1 MRSFNYFLIFLF
13 VIVQVSLIY
22 PINTHGQSHAENN
35 DSKPGFPY
43 HLEASKDFVIF
54 PISAGLMAAGI
65 TGKVLHQAMNDSEIL
80 SLNSNSLLAIDYK
93 AIANWNPELNRI
105 RESFEPAS
113 FVAGL
118 GLIGIVGRQYMKQK
132 RDIKPALTLLSMY
145 IEGVFLAEGMVL
157 LSKTVITRPRPYA
170 YNSSLSLEYR
180 AGSSTNNESF
190 ISGNATV
197 LFFNATFISQVLTD
211 IYPEESWLPYVWAGS
226 HGLAALSGYWSVKS
240 GMHFP
245 TDILAGAIWGSSMA
259 FLVTRIH
266 KKKSQRVKIIPW
278 ASNIGQGVTF
288 IIRPKT

>member
-1 MRSFNYFLIFLF
+1 MS
-13 VIVQVSLIY
+13 
-22 PINTHGQSHAENN
+22 THGQSHAGNS

-54 PISAGLMAAGI
+54 PISTGLMAAGI
-65 TGKVLHQAMNDSEIL
+65 TGKALHQAMDDSEIL

-93 AIANWNPELNRI
+93 AIANWDPELNRI

-118 GLIGIVGRQYMKQK
+118 GMIGIVGGQYMKQK
-132 RDIKPALTLLSMY
+132 RDIKPALTLLTMY
-145 IEGVFLAEGMVL
+145 VEGAFLAEGMVL

-197 LFFNATFISQVLTD
+197 LFYNATFISQVLTD
-211 IYPEESWLPYVWAGS
+211 LYPGKSWLPYVWAGS

-259 FLVTRIH
+259 LLVTQIH
-266 KKKSQRVKIIPW
+266 KKKNRKIKILPW
-278 ASNIGQGVTF
+278 ASNIGQGATLLLNLK
-288 IIRPKT
+288 P